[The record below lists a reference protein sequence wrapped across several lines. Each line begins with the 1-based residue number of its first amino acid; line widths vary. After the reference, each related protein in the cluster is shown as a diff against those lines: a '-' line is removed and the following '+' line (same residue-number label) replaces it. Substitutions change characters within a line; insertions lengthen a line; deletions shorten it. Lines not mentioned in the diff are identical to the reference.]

1 MELKFGQALFAA
13 GAFLILV
20 GIVALISD
28 IASSVQNPGALEAF
42 SRGFDT
48 IFLSLFSGVLIG
60 VGIALVGNGA
70 VLHTLGN
77 RRHILL
83 ASLCSLLFLAL
94 SLVAVLSRGGSAL
107 FSLVAFFAGISASGA
122 FLFTALWYA
131 LSSAARKYLGR
142 D

>member
-1 MELKFGQALFAA
+1 MELKFGHALLAA

-20 GIVALISD
+20 GVVALIAD
-28 IASSVQNPGALEAF
+28 IASSAQDPGMLEAF
-42 SRGFDT
+42 SHGFDT

-60 VGIALVGNGA
+60 IGIALVGNGA

-77 RRHILL
+77 SRHILL

-94 SLVAVLSRGGSAL
+94 SLVAVLSRGGIPI
-107 FSLVAFFAGISASGA
+107 FSLVAFFAGISASGT

-131 LSSAARKYLGR
+131 FSDAARNYFLSS
-142 D
+142 